1 MDRHGRDP
9 LMRLCT
15 FARWECL
22 TILAAGLLLTAAVGV
37 LGWWLWLPLPV
48 VLTLAV
54 VMFFRD
60 PNRRAPAERN
70 AWVAVADGKV
80 TSVHEVDACE
90 PLGEPALCVRV
101 FISLLNVHVFRSPC
115 HARLRETIERPGR
128 FRNALGTSH
137 LEQNTAQTLVLEHPV
152 REQPI
157 AVVRLI
163 AGAVAR
169 TIHTPVKPATTLQRG
184 ERMGIIKLG
193 STAELYI
200 PTSLE
205 PQVMVMVGDRVRA
218 GQSVLVRL
226 GRRQGEARATTTQA
240 SNTPNSQTTDAPV
253 THRDPAGSSN
263 SIDPGASTNDTAGNA
278 PAEQPQSAS
287 SLH

>member
-1 MDRHGRDP
+1 
-9 LMRLCT
+9 MRLCP

-22 TILAAGLLLTAAVGV
+22 TILAAGLLLTAAVAVAGLWV
-37 LGWWLWLPLPV
+37 WLPLPV
-48 VLTLAV
+48 LLTAAV

-60 PNRRAPAERN
+60 PNRRAPAERY

-90 PLGEPALCVRV
+90 ALGESALCVRV
-101 FISLLNVHVFRSPC
+101 FISLLDVHVFRSPC
-115 HARLRETIERPGR
+115 HARLREAIDKPGR
-128 FRNALGTSH
+128 FRHALGSAH

-152 REQPI
+152 RAQPI

-163 AGAVAR
+163 AGALAR

-200 PTSLE
+200 PNSLQ
-205 PQVMVMVGDRVRA
+205 PQSVVKVGDRVRA

-226 GRRQGEARATTTQA
+226 GRRQSDTRPTPATAASSDDTTA
-240 SNTPNSQTTDAPV
+240 ANTPATGNEPDAE
-253 THRDPAGSSN
+253 AGSMSV
-263 SIDPGASTNDTAGNA
+263 SESESVSESDAETQTATNAQ
-278 PAEQPQSAS
+278 QPQGT
-287 SLH
+287 